1 MGSEMCIRDR
11 PIDYHTASPA
21 EYVDAYTQGK
31 GFDIIYDTA
40 GGSVLDASL
49 GIIAHYGHILSCAAF
64 SSHNLAPSSLRSAT
78 LSAIFVLHPQLSGE
92 GRKHHGDILR
102 QITALVEAGQI
113 KPLLDPLRFSL
124 DTAMDAHNA
133 VELGSMGKVVIDVI
147 A

>member
-1 MGSEMCIRDR
+1 M
-11 PIDYHTASPA
+11 
-21 EYVDAYTQGK
+21 
-31 GFDIIYDTA
+31 
-40 GGSVLDASL
+40 
-49 GIIAHYGHILSCAAF
+49 
-64 SSHNLAPSSLRSAT
+64 
-78 LSAIFVLHPQLSGE
+78 LSGE

-102 QITALVEAGQI
+102 QITALVEAGKI